1 MDDEVDIADAVD
13 AVIADWHRERPDL
26 DPVAIGV
33 FGRVTRLHAH
43 QRSILNALYAEFDL
57 TLPVFDLLASLRR
70 AAPPHRKTAGE
81 LASSSM
87 LTTGGITFR
96 LDKMEQQG
104 LVERIRTKADRRI
117 VYAQLTP
124 RGIEVIDTVIEK
136 HLEAERRML
145 LGLTNEELATLSN
158 LLKKAVTSIDKNRF
172 PQAEATTA

>member
-1 MDDEVDIADAVD
+1 MENAADTVD
-13 AVIADWHRERPDL
+13 AVIADWRRERPDL
-26 DPVAIGV
+26 DPAAIGI
-33 FGRVTRLHAH
+33 FGRATRLHAH

-124 RGIEVIDTVIEK
+124 RGVELIDTVIEK
-136 HLEAERRML
+136 HLDAERRML
-145 LGLTNEELATLSN
+145 RGLSDAELASLSS
-158 LLKKAVTSIDKNRF
+158 LLKKAVASIDANRS
-172 PQAEATTA
+172 PDAAVATV